1 MPLRGKTPKEMASNA
16 RSAASAGCS
25 RSPRFPSKAE
35 LRGGAVESVA
45 VTGDGKLHLTMLSY
59 CQDLG
64 VYGSPFNAGKGVCCR
79 MFYGDRPSPLYDFR
93 RAVGQYVAAMGEQGY
108 FPIDV

>member
-1 MPLRGKTPKEMASNA
+1 MASNA

-25 RSPRFPSKAE
+25 RSPGFPSKAE

-45 VTGDGKLHLTMLSY
+45 VTGDGKLHLTMLPY

-64 VYGSPFNAGKGVCCR
+64 IYGPPFSAGKKVCCR

-93 RAVGQYVAAMGEQGY
+93 KVSGQYAAAMSEQRD
-108 FPIDV
+108 FPIDS

>member
-1 MPLRGKTPKEMASNA
+1 MPLRGKNLKEMASNA

-25 RSPRFPSKAE
+25 RSPGFPSKAE

-45 VTGDGKLHLTMLSY
+45 VTGDGKLHLTMLPY

-64 VYGSPFNAGKGVCCR
+64 IYGPPFSAGKKVCCR
-79 MFYGDRPSPLYDFR
+79 VLYGDRPSPHIR
-93 RAVGQYVAAMGEQGY
+93 VSQASGQYVAAMSEQRD
-108 FPIDV
+108 FPIDS

>member
-1 MPLRGKTPKEMASNA
+1 MPLRGKNLTAMPSNA
-16 RSAASAGCS
+16 RSVASAVCR
-25 RSPRFPSKAE
+25 RSPGFPSEAE

-45 VTGDGKLHLTMLSY
+45 VTGDGKLLLTMLSY

-64 VYGSPFNAGKGVCCR
+64 VYGSPFNHGKGVCCR

-93 RAVGQYVAAMGEQGY
+93 RVVGQYAAAMSEQRD
-108 FPIDV
+108 FPIDS